1 LGERTLV
8 AGLRGHYELEELDG
22 RLIVVVTNL
31 VPAKLRGILSE
42 GMLLAAEDGDDVVS
56 LLQPA
61 GGAEPGDRLWSPV
74 DAAAKGRVEFKRFQ
88 ELDIHVELA
97 EKVVA
102 PHGLE
107 KADLMVTTPDGEGV
121 RVLHTPTT
129 VITLDR
135 SVSPGSEVH

>member
-1 LGERTLV
+1 MLRTKLV
-8 AGLRGHYELEELDG
+8 FTCALFLACPIALTGCPGDD
-22 RLIVVVTNL
+22 
-31 VPAKLRGILSE
+31 
-42 GMLLAAEDGDDVVS
+42 AAEDGDDVVS

-61 GGAEPGDRLWSPV
+61 GGAEPGERLWSPV
-74 DAAAKGRVEFKRFQ
+74 DAADKGKVEFKRFQ

-107 KADLMVTTPDGEGV
+107 KADLMVATPDGEGV
-121 RVLHTPTT
+121 RVLHTPST